1 MCKWHDTLP
10 QSLGPDSSHQK
21 RVGLREVLYFT
32 TVTCNC
38 KASICF
44 SKFFL
49 ASSSSS
55 CCSCRLFFSS
65 SSCLILLLR
74 LSFWR
79 VSSWSSSCYT
89 KRHVHRSVWFTVSEL
104 QRWLPTLH
112 GASGLIITLTAFLYK
127 NMPRKTSVIWVCSDH
142 SIWAHMPL

>member
-1 MCKWHDTLP
+1 MENFIPKCGRAYVQVTWHFSKRFRTPIHLTWNVQP
-10 QSLGPDSSHQK
+10 LQK
-21 RVGLREVLYFT
+21 SCHVQQL
-32 TVTCNC
+32 TCDC

-44 SKFFL
+44 SRFFL

-89 KRHVHRSVWFTVSEL
+89 NRHIQSSVWFI
-104 QRWLPTLH
+104 
-112 GASGLIITLTAFLYK
+112 A
-127 NMPRKTSVIWVCSDH
+127 C
-142 SIWAHMPL
+142 